1 MEMSK
6 LCPGPSGMMKTLASC
21 LAEVLSVAAGVGAE
35 AAASEAEGGGS
46 VEADS
51 VEDWDRWVD
60 QKC

>member
-1 MEMSK
+1 
-6 LCPGPSGMMKTLASC
+6 MMKTLASC

-51 VEDWDRWVD
+51 VEDWDRWGD